1 MKSDYRKAVADKT
14 TVGLRV
20 KSILE
25 AGQLVDDGTVLSL
38 VSEAISSSPQMKS
51 QGFVL
56 DGYPRNLNQ
65 ANQLQTLLAEKQ
77 LGLNAALCLDVS
89 DEVLIDRI
97 CSTLLCG
104 SCLFFAFSL
113 AFFTP
118 NTILTAPWL

>member
-1 MKSDYRKAVADKT
+1 
-14 TVGLRV
+14 V

-25 AGQLVDDGTVLSL
+25 AGQLVDDGTVLAL
-38 VSEAISSSPQMKS
+38 VSEAIATSPQMQS

-97 CSTLLCG
+97 CSTT
-104 SCLFFAFSL
+104 FRD
-113 AFFTP
+113 
-118 NTILTAPWL
+118 